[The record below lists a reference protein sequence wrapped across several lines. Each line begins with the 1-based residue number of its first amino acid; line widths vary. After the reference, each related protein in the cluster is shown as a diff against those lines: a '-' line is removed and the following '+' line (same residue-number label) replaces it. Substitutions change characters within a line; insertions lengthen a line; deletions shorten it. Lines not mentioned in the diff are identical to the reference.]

1 MPSDA
6 LHAETFLCCGN
17 FAASSLLAHT
27 SEIIACGI
35 KKIKRKQDKSS
46 EQMKPDEASNNAKII
61 KDAQL

>member
-46 EQMKPDEASNNAKII
+46 EQMDSEASNNAKII